1 MSSSDADRTEQ
12 LNAAKGRLRTVMHS
26 KLYEPN
32 ESLLRA
38 TCTCKEKSLYGYEKA
53 LYDIEVWPLERV
65 AQKLTMTSILDHLH
79 GFTFK
84 PHKDA
89 CKSCRKDYNSIVRS
103 AQTYT
108 KTYFDGL
115 CLDCMN
121 MSKTGDMNQDYWIHN
136 KLRQDEVVSGC
147 RFNHSQA
154 TWYFSFM
161 GRKEERDHF
170 QSVKRQR
177 Y

>member
-1 MSSSDADRTEQ
+1 MLHA
-12 LNAAKGRLRTVMHS
+12 

-38 TCTCKEKSLYGYEKA
+38 YCTCKEKSLYGYEKA

-65 AQKLTMTSILDHLH
+65 AHKHTMARILDRLDK
-79 GFTFK
+79 FTHK
-84 PHKDA
+84 PHEDA
-89 CKSCRKDYNSIVRS
+89 CMSCRKDYNSIVRK

-121 MSKTGDMNQDYWIHN
+121 SSKTGDMDRDYWEHN
-136 KLRQDEVVSGC
+136 NLREDEVVNSC
-147 RFNHSQA
+147 RFQHSQA

-170 QSVKRQR
+170 QSQKKQR

>member
-1 MSSSDADRTEQ
+1 M
-12 LNAAKGRLRTVMHS
+12 NAAKGRLRTVMHS
-26 KLYEPN
+26 RLYEPI

-38 TCTCKEKSLYGYEKA
+38 NCTCKEKSLYGYEKA
-53 LYDIEVWPLERV
+53 LYDLEVWPLERV
-65 AQKLTMTSILDHLH
+65 AQKHTMASILDRLDR
-79 GFTFK
+79 FTYK

-89 CKSCRKDYNSIVRS
+89 CMSCHKDYSSIVRK
-103 AQTYT
+103 AQAYT

-115 CLDCMN
+115 CLDCMSK
-121 MSKTGDMNQDYWIHN
+121 SKTGDMNQDYWMHHN
-136 KLRQDEVVSGC
+136 LREDEVVRGC
-147 RFNHSQA
+147 RFKHSQA

-170 QSVKRQR
+170 QRQKKQR